1 MKKINIRKFTAAAL
15 VTIML
20 ATTLSGCAQSG
31 NDGKS
36 SGTGA
41 TTKAAETKADGT
53 TAAPKTGEKVTLKFE
68 NFSSAGDNEKYLKE
82 MIAAFNVEYPDTTI
96 ELQTIGYNDYF
107 SQLMA
112 KISSGNAPDVFEL
125 NYENFV
131 SYANKDALYQLDDII
146 TSTGFDKTKYNPNAL
161 SAYAANGK
169 QFGVPNSFSN
179 VLMFYN
185 KDLFDKAGVAYP
197 TADWTWKEQLEAAK
211 KIRALDKDTFGI
223 YQPVTFN
230 ELFKVAKQNGG
241 SLFNADMTAYTI
253 DTPENIETVQYMV
266 DRVIKDNVMPTAEQ
280 MAGMGDG
287 DLFKAG
293 KLGMLLT
300 GVWMIPDFTTN
311 ADFKWDIAV
320 EPGNKEKATHFFAN
334 GYCLSKN
341 TKAPEAAFNFI
352 SYITSDPKSVEIR
365 LGAGWE
371 LPPVSDKAVIEKYQS
386 LTPPDNRAAVFES
399 LNYLV
404 TPPVIEKY
412 AEFQDIMG
420 KYLEEALTKKTAV
433 PEALKNC
440 QKELQEKIPLQ

>member
-1 MKKINIRKFTAAAL
+1 MKNLQTNKFRTIASLALAATMVAA
-15 VTIML
+15 I
-20 ATTLSGCAQSG
+20 LSGCG
-31 NDGKS
+31 NATSSKS
-36 SGTGA
+36 DNGA
-41 TTKAAETKADGT
+41 VTTPKAATT
-53 TAAPKTGEKVTLKFE
+53 TAADSAKKENVTIKFE
-68 NFSSAGDNEKYLKE
+68 NFSSSGDNEKYLKE
-82 MIAAFNVEYPDTTI
+82 MIDAFTADNPTTKI
-96 ELQTIGYNDYF
+96 ELQTVGYNDYF

-131 SYANKDALYQLDDII
+131 SYASKDALYNLDEII
-146 TSTGFDKTKYNPNAL
+146 TSTGFDKTTYNQNAL
-161 SAYAANGK
+161 SAFSAQGK

-197 TADWTWKEQLEAAK
+197 TNDWTWKDQFDAAK
-211 KIRALDKDTFGI
+211 KIRALGKDTYGI

-241 SLFNADMTAYTI
+241 SLFNADMTQYTI
-253 DTPENIETVQYMV
+253 DTPANVETVQYMV

-300 GVWMIPDFTTN
+300 GVWMIPDFTANT
-311 ADFKWDIAV
+311 DFKWEVAV
-320 EPGNKEKATHFFAN
+320 EPGNKEKATHFFSN
-334 GYCLSKN
+334 GYCLSSGTKN
-341 TKAPEAAFNFI
+341 AEAAFEFV
-352 SYITSDPKSVEIR
+352 SYITSNPKAVEIR
-365 LGAGWE
+365 LAAGWE
-371 LPPVSDKAVIEKYQS
+371 LPPVSDPAVIEKYQS
-386 LTPPDNRAAVFES
+386 LTPPDNRKAVFDS

-420 KYLEEALTKKTAV
+420 KYLEEALTGKTAV
-433 PEALKNC
+433 PEAMKNC
-440 QKELQEKIPLQ
+440 QKELQEKIPLTK